1 MGNLGG
7 FEELFLP
14 SARHQEDERN
24 RLEWT
29 RDEEGQGDPFHG
41 PIDLDSGTVQMRA
54 TAPGDPD
61 DPDDRPPE
69 ADDRPQ
75 PGDRPEPGDRA
86 RPPDRIPADPPASP

>member
-14 SARHQEDERN
+14 SARFREEERN

-29 RDEEGQGDPFHG
+29 RDEEGQGDPYRG

-54 TAPGDPD
+54 TAD
-61 DPDDRPPE
+61 DAAQGPRDGSQPPP
-69 ADDRPQ
+69 RNPHSS
-75 PGDRPEPGDRA
+75 RPE
-86 RPPDRIPADPPASP
+86 